1 MNKNML
7 VGIMKMHGD
16 TQAVLASEIGI
27 STQSFNAKI
36 NEKRGTEFRR
46 SEIQK
51 IKERYDLD
59 DAMIG
64 EIFFSSIVS

>member
-27 STQSFNAKI
+27 STPTINAKI
-36 NEKRGTEFRR
+36 NEKNGSEFSR

-51 IKERYDLD
+51 IKERYNLD

-64 EIFFSSIVS
+64 EIFFASVVS

>member
-7 VGIMKMHGD
+7 AGIMRAHGD
-16 TQAVLASEIGI
+16 TQAVLAHEIGI

-36 NEKRGTEFRR
+36 NEKCGREFQR

-51 IKERYDLD
+51 IKDRYGLD
-59 DAMIG
+59 DETVG
-64 EIFFSSIVS
+64 RIFFAPVVS